1 VVLKSVS
8 DFSGV
13 YNLDLSECRNIT
25 DDSAPGN
32 VHALN
37 LNDTNVDD
45 VPALKNV
52 YELHLEGFVEPSLV
66 GLENDEKLFLN
77 C

>member
-37 LNDTNVDD
+37 LNYTNVDD
-45 VPALKNV
+45 IPALKNV

-66 GLENDEKLFLN
+66 GLKTMKNYF
-77 C
+77 